1 VFENVIIPVVKRTI
15 LIFLTVV
22 FVFLFLTN
30 FVVYEALLLA
40 LGVGSSLL
48 AVAVLGILSVSFIVS
63 ILVGMRHYNYLTR
76 AYYTIAMIWMGF
88 LGYFFIVSVLYI
100 PEFAYIGDA
109 SKLTAFIL
117 FGLSILVGIYGIFHA
132 RKLITKEIT
141 TELPNTPAE
150 WKGRKAVLIC
160 DLHIGQING
169 KNFVEKVVGKLKA
182 ISPDI
187 IFIGGDLFDG
197 SSATKILDSVMPFR
211 EINSPLGIFFVTGNH
226 ETYGNSDLFLKV
238 VSEAN
243 IRTLR
248 DEKVVIDGL
257 QIIGVD
263 YKSTAKEDAFK
274 KVLADMHIDRNMP
287 SILLKH
293 EPRHIE
299 IAEKAGISMH
309 MSGHTHRAQQWPFEY
324 FARLAYGRFTYGL
337 NRFGNMQTYTSS
349 GVGTW
354 GPPLRVGTDSEIV
367 IFNFK

>member
-1 VFENVIIPVVKRTI
+1 MKKTI
-15 LIFLTVV
+15 FIFLTVV
-22 FVFLFLTN
+22 FIFLFLTN

-40 LGVGSSLL
+40 LDINNSLL
-48 AVAVLGILSVSFIVS
+48 IVGILGILSTSFIVS
-63 ILVGMRHYNYLTR
+63 ILIGMRHYNYLTR
-76 AYYTIAMIWMGF
+76 VYYTITMIWMGF
-88 LGYFFIVSVLYI
+88 LGYFFIVSVLYV

-109 SKLTAFIL
+109 SRLTALIL
-117 FGLSILVGIYGIFHA
+117 FSLSILVGVYGIFHA
-132 RKLITKEIT
+132 RKLIIKEIT
-141 TELPNTPAE
+141 TELPNTPLV
-150 WKGRKAVLIC
+150 WKGRRAVLIC

-169 KNFVEKVVGKLKA
+169 KNFVEKVIGKLKD

-197 SSATKILDSVMPFR
+197 SSATKILDCVIPFR
-211 EINSPLGIFFVTGNH
+211 ELASPLGIFFVTGNH

-248 DEKVVIDGL
+248 DDKVVIDGV

-263 YKSTAKEDAFK
+263 YKSTVKEEAFK
-274 KVLADMHIDRNMP
+274 RVLNGMEIDRNMP

-293 EPRHIE
+293 EPRHMD

-337 NRFGNMQTYTSS
+337 NRLGNMQIYTTS